1 MNATFND
8 LQDKS
13 NVMNGTRVRDSFGL
27 NALLEPLKERQ
38 PFMFELVGVNGCTLL
53 VGFSKDVGCVQF
65 SASDGEPPYLMALND
80 DIVEDEP
87 FISFLNGNTP
97 TPVPRRFCLPIE
109 QVLAVTGAFIDE
121 GVRSDAVGWE
131 EL

>member
-1 MNATFND
+1 MNVTFND

-13 NVMNGTRVRDSFGL
+13 NVMNGTCVRNSLGL
-27 NALLEPLKERQ
+27 HALLEPFKDRQ
-38 PFMFELVGVNGCTLL
+38 PFMFELVGANGCTLL
-53 VGFSKDVGCVQF
+53 VGFSKEVGCVQF

-80 DIVEDEP
+80 DMVEDEP
-87 FISFLNGNTP
+87 FTSFLTGNTP
-97 TPVPRRFCLPIE
+97 TPIPRRFCLPIE
-109 QVLAVTGAFIDE
+109 QVLAITSAFISE